1 MERIYLDHAA
11 TTQILPEVQ
20 GKMSIVLSNCCGNPS
35 SLHSAG
41 RAAREIVEES
51 RANVAKLIGAKD
63 PHDIIFTSG
72 GSESDN
78 LALQGLAPSLAAKG
92 KPVILVSDI
101 EHHAILR
108 QRPALERY
116 GVEMQTIPVDK
127 YGGIRFD
134 VLEEELKTGDVGL
147 VSIMLVNNET
157 GVIQDMKEIAKLCH
171 QYGALLHTDAVQA
184 VGHIPVDV
192 RDIGVDLMSL
202 SGHKFGAPI
211 GVGALYANAFVRRQ
225 FLPIIYGGEQEN
237 GFRSGTENVPGV
249 AALGEAARIMTESLD
264 YFIYRYMI
272 LRITFLNTLES
283 FGLKD
288 FQINQGIRQFNGILS
303 LTISRVEA
311 EALLHMMDADG
322 VCLSAASA
330 CSAGSLKPS
339 HVLTAIGLDADE
351 ASSTVRVS
359 FGWNNT
365 QEQVRTAAKLLCDNV
380 RAIRKM
386 Y

>member
-20 GKMSIVLSNCCGNPS
+20 GKIALVLSDCCGNHS

-41 RAAREIVEES
+41 RAAREIVEEA
-51 RANVAKLIGAKD
+51 RANIVKLIGAKD

-78 LALQGLAPSLAAKG
+78 LALQGLAPSLMAKK
-92 KPVILVSDI
+92 KPVILVSAI

-108 QRPALERY
+108 QKPALERY
-116 GVEMQTIPVDK
+116 GVEMRTIPVGK
-127 YGGIRFD
+127 YGDIHFD
-134 VLEEELKTGDVGL
+134 ILEEELKTGNVGL
-147 VSIMLVNNET
+147 VSVMLVNNET
-157 GVIQDMKEIAKLCH
+157 GVIQNMKEIAKLCH

-192 RDIGVDLMSL
+192 QDIGVDLMSL

-211 GVGALYANAFVRRQ
+211 GVGALYANAFARCQ
-225 FLPIIYGGEQEN
+225 LSPIIYGGEQEH
-237 GFRSGTENVPGV
+237 GFRSGTENIPGI
-249 AALGEAARIMTESLD
+249 AALGKAAEIMTESLD
-264 YFIYRYMI
+264 RFIYHYMV
-272 LRITFLNTLES
+272 LRSTFLNTLEP

-288 FQINQGIRQFNGILS
+288 FRINQGIRQFNGILS
-303 LTISRVEA
+303 LTIDRVGA

-339 HVLTAIGLDADE
+339 HVLTAIGMNMDE

-365 QEQVRTAAKLLCDNV
+365 QEQVRTAAKRLCDNV
-380 RAIRKM
+380 IAIRKM